1 MTAHPSKG
9 ALRAPLLVSLALM
22 PLVYWVTWRVMTGP
36 FSPEVQSM
44 VAGAVMGTALGAMT
58 NFWLGSSAG
67 SARKTEL
74 AGEAKA
80 QEPAPPP
87 EPKD

>member
-1 MTAHPSKG
+1 MTAHPFKG

-74 AGEAKA
+74 ASKTEPSTEA
-80 QEPAPPP
+80 Q
-87 EPKD
+87 